1 MSYPE
6 QKQICTMKKNLLVLL
21 FYISIFIQFVSAG
34 DTPVI
39 TSQHKVK
46 ILKVNTEDFPDA
58 IFVEFTVTDKSGN
71 FVPNLK
77 LSDFNLKDN
86 SRTKYGCNRL
96 VQDLKD
102 LTLPVDVV
110 FLIDNSGSMGGYQN
124 KVNEAMPKLI
134 DILSLLTLMA

>member
-1 MSYPE
+1 
-6 QKQICTMKKNLLVLL
+6 MKKNLLVLL

-34 DTPVI
+34 VTPVI

-96 VQDLKD
+96 LQDLQD

-110 FLIDNSGSMGGYQN
+110 FLIDNSGSMGAYQK
-124 KVNEAMPKLI
+124 KVSEAMPQLI
-134 DILSLLTLMA
+134 DKLKDFGEIRAGLLRF